1 MLSGKG
7 LISLFCGA
15 GGLDSGFAKEGFKT
29 LLALDHEQS
38 AVDSFNANH
47 GGQPA
52 RKIDLGRYQSKKFL
66 ELVAEVAGNDAKP
79 IGLIGG
85 PPCQGVSAGNSNSGP
100 DDPRNS
106 LMGTYLRLVNEAYAA
121 YDIDF
126 FVFENV
132 PGLLRSAN
140 ATRLKTLKAGLSK
153 NFHISLQEVNAKNF
167 GVPQSRRRV
176 LIIGL
181 NKNRYKLVDVPKL
194 VGVQVVSTVRD
205 AIQKLPE
212 ATYFSRGLLPNAIPF
227 HPNHWTMQPKS
238 AKFTKEKSLVTGRSF
253 QRLDWD
259 KPSRTV
265 AYGHREIHV
274 HPEGHRRVS
283 VLEAMLLQGFE
294 QNYVLHGSLSKQIE
308 QVSNAVPPPLAQQVA
323 KAILEVLKE
332 RPDVERKKQST

>member
-1 MLSGKG
+1 MTSRRG

-15 GGLDSGFAKEGFKT
+15 GGLDSGFAKEGFTT
-29 LLALDHEQS
+29 LLALDHEQA

-47 GGQPA
+47 DGKVA
-52 RKIDLGRYQSKKFL
+52 RKVDLGRYQTKKFL
-66 ELVAEVAGNDAKP
+66 ELVAEVAGKDAMP
-79 IGLIGG
+79 VGLIGG
-85 PPCQGVSAGNSNSGP
+85 PPCQGVSAGNSSSGP
-100 DDPRNS
+100 GDPRNS
-106 LMGTYLRLVNEAYAA
+106 LMGTYLRLVNAA
-121 YDIDF
+121 HAAFDIDF

-140 ATRLKTLKAGLSK
+140 ATRLRSLKAGLSK
-153 NFHISLQEVNAKNF
+153 NFYISLQEINAKNF

-181 NKNRYKLVDVPKL
+181 NKRHYKLSEVPKL
-194 VGVQVVSTVRD
+194 VGSEVLSTVRD
-205 AIQKLPE
+205 AIGSLPE

-227 HPNHWTMQPKS
+227 HPNHWTMRPIS
-238 AKFTKEKSLVTGRSF
+238 AKFTKERSTVKGRSF
-253 QRLDWD
+253 QRLYWD

-283 VLEAMLLQGFE
+283 VLEAMLLQGFDK
-294 QNYVLHGSLSKQIE
+294 NYVLHGSLSKQIE

-323 KAILEVLKE
+323 KAILAVLKE
-332 RPDVERKKQST
+332 GEP